1 MLQVVLL
8 TIGLPDVFAVQG
20 TLPPVWL
27 QLLTCCARSNQHS
40 GGICGQLALE
50 QLTALQIGESRT
62 PAPHDCARCSE
73 ADIFQ

>member
-40 GGICGQLALE
+40 GGICGQLAL
-50 QLTALQIGESRT
+50 
-62 PAPHDCARCSE
+62 
-73 ADIFQ
+73 